1 MKGLVIFC
9 CLFGFTFT
17 IFYNFFYLMYR
28 RPYWASSMANLSG
41 SVLCPIAPTI
51 RNVFLAFSYSLP
63 PHRRRHVTD
72 TSHTSFRFSRNKYNR
87 RQISIQNWKCHY
99 YLLCFRLKAV
109 MVNALMNYF
118 TSRRRSSAQNG
129 SSDEIEEQDLDGN
142 YLRVMIVFWKESPFN
157 PLCNVFLNHLDVM
170 APLTNQSS
178 AAEMVD
184 QCLTNKLHRLSL
196 ATFDDEGNL
205 AKCFFPS
212 RRRW

>member
-1 MKGLVIFC
+1 
-9 CLFGFTFT
+9 
-17 IFYNFFYLMYR
+17 
-28 RPYWASSMANLSG
+28 
-41 SVLCPIAPTI
+41 
-51 RNVFLAFSYSLP
+51 
-63 PHRRRHVTD
+63 
-72 TSHTSFRFSRNKYNR
+72 
-87 RQISIQNWKCHY
+87 
-99 YLLCFRLKAV
+99 

-142 YLRVMIVFWKESPFN
+142 YLRVMIVFRKESPSN

-212 RRRW
+212 RRR